1 LTPVKKIKHS
11 YVDETNSKIN
21 KPGTLTVHEWPMHP
35 GLRLSFM
42 QLIHNVIHF
51 ACPENTSSK
60 RAMIVLL
67 VVSLM
72 MMRF

>member
-11 YVDETNSKIN
+11 NVDETNCKIN
-21 KPGTLTVHEWPMHP
+21 KLGTLTVHECVRHP

-42 QLIHNVIHF
+42 QLVHNVIRF

-60 RAMIVLL
+60 RAMIVLR
-67 VVSLM
+67 VVTLWM
-72 MMRF
+72 K